1 MKSLNINIIAT
12 ALLIVCTFSAAGV
25 QAADTIES
33 RVQGLKKEVLGLNR
47 EIRQLEQ
54 EVLFP
59 SSTQLAVFVS
69 LDVGQFFR
77 PTSVKIKLNGKLVTS
92 HLYTN
97 TDIRAMKKGGVH
109 RVYTGNI
116 KMGKHEL
123 TAFATGLDQNNRE
136 VKLGT
141 TMKFSK
147 GEATKYVELRIR
159 DEEGKR
165 RAVFKSAEWE

>member
-1 MKSLNINIIAT
+1 MNTFCRMITTTMLACMLVSINTVIM
-12 ALLIVCTFSAAGV
+12 
-25 QAADTIES
+25 AADNIEG
-33 RVQGLKKEVLGLNR
+33 RVQGLKKEVLSLNR

-54 EVLFP
+54 EILFP

-77 PTSVKIKLNGKLVTS
+77 PTSVKLKLNDKLVTS

-97 TDIRAMKKGGVH
+97 SDIKAMKKGGVH
-109 RVYTGNI
+109 RLYTGNI

-123 TAFATGLDQNNRE
+123 TAFATGLDQNKRE
-136 VKLGT
+136 MKIGT
-141 TMKFSK
+141 TLKFKK
-147 GEATKYVELRIR
+147 GEATKYIELRIR

-165 RAVFKSAEWE
+165 RASFNSSEWE